1 MRRLPR
7 VDDRQANYVIPPA
20 GANAWAEPDPDAARL
35 PRLGPG
41 EPVEILETRGVWVRV
56 HTAAGR
62 EAWIDG
68 RRLQPDEPTEPD
80 AQTPTTAP
88 PLADA
93 DRAIVP
99 PPTPVRRTPGPVP
112 APAATTASTADV
124 GDWAPT
130 HTMPAAGGNAW
141 VEPDP
146 DATAAPR
153 LDPDEPIEV
162 IEILGVW
169 AKVRAES
176 SRQVWVDGRRLQPL
190 ERVQP
195 TMAVPPSD
203 PPAPIATTGRDAG
216 LAGGPT
222 SGSRRRWLVVGVSV
236 AVLAAAVGVSV
247 SVFLGGCGPDSGAPA
262 LARVTDEV
270 LMHGADPGNTND
282 FGDNLAPSGPEL
294 SQYWCSQGE
303 NRFNAVSISGGS
315 VYANDEDRERVV
327 ELDLRTGEVISSYP
341 GVEGDTALGDTMLY
355 VALFDVT
362 GLDRTSGAEAWAF
375 TEPAVIFD
383 PPVLAGD
390 LVLVVESPGES
401 DTLYALDASTG
412 VPRWSQPGLDRG
424 VLSTVGVDAGVVVFP
439 EREGI
444 LTFDLATGNPGP
456 FYRGSVALGVV
467 VVAGV
472 ILFDSAED
480 GLTALNLETASLRW
494 ESGQRAEPAVAV
506 DEGVALGVG
515 WGDDSKLGM
524 YAYDLTS
531 GTPIWRYS
539 TGRQDRDALSRPTV
553 AGGVAYFSIDSTIY
567 AIEVATGE
575 LVWSADVG
583 VNVWSDIIIANGLL
597 MFGGEDGKLHAFGD
611 R

>member
-1 MRRLPR
+1 
-7 VDDRQANYVIPPA
+7 
-20 GANAWAEPDPDAARL
+20 
-35 PRLGPG
+35 
-41 EPVEILETRGVWVRV
+41 
-56 HTAAGR
+56 
-62 EAWIDG
+62 
-68 RRLQPDEPTEPD
+68 
-80 AQTPTTAP
+80 
-88 PLADA
+88 
-93 DRAIVP
+93 
-99 PPTPVRRTPGPVP
+99 
-112 APAATTASTADV
+112 
-124 GDWAPT
+124 
-130 HTMPAAGGNAW
+130 
-141 VEPDP
+141 
-146 DATAAPR
+146 
-153 LDPDEPIEV
+153 
-162 IEILGVW
+162 
-169 AKVRAES
+169 
-176 SRQVWVDGRRLQPL
+176 
-190 ERVQP
+190 
-195 TMAVPPSD
+195 
-203 PPAPIATTGRDAG
+203 
-216 LAGGPT
+216 
-222 SGSRRRWLVVGVSV
+222 
-236 AVLAAAVGVSV
+236 
-247 SVFLGGCGPDSGAPA
+247 
-262 LARVTDEV
+262 
-270 LMHGADPGNTND
+270 MHGADPGNTND

-424 VLSTVGVDAGVVVFP
+424 VFSTVGVDAGVVVFP